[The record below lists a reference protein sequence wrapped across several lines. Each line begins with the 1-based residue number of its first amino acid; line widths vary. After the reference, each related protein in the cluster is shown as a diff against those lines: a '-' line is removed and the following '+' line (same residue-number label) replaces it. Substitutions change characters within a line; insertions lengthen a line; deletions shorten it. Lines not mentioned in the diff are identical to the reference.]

1 MNATDQVSR
10 VRRARVNRSAAQWR
24 TVIDEQQQSGLTQE
38 AFCKAHGVSST
49 ALAKWRQRLGAGGRR
64 AAIGNTKAASA
75 SSSPAFVEIA
85 PPPRV
90 AQGAMKVR
98 LDLGAGIVLELTRA

>member
-1 MNATDQVSR
+1 MNAIDKGSQVM
-10 VRRARVNRSAAQWR
+10 RARFNRSPAQWQA
-24 TVIDEQQQSGLTQE
+24 VIDEHQQSGLTQE

-49 ALAKWRQRLGAGGRR
+49 ALAKWRQRLGAGGKQTRV
-64 AAIGNTKAASA
+64 IKAKA
-75 SSSPAFVEIA
+75 PAFVEIA

-90 AQGAMKVR
+90 ADAGMKVR

>member
-49 ALAKWRQRLGAGGRR
+49 ALAKWRQRLGAGGKQTRV
-64 AAIGNTKAASA
+64 IKAKA
-75 SSSPAFVEIA
+75 PAFVEIA
-85 PPPRV
+85 PPSRV
-90 AQGAMKVR
+90 TEGGLKVR

>member
-1 MNATDQVSR
+1 MNATDQVLQ
-10 VRRARVNRSAAQWR
+10 VKRARVNRSPAQWQA
-24 TVIDEQQQSGLTQE
+24 VIDQHQQSGLTQE

-49 ALAKWRQRLGAGGRR
+49 ALAKWRQRLGAGGKQTRV
-64 AAIGNTKAASA
+64 IKAKA
-75 SSSPAFVEIA
+75 PAFVEIA

-90 AQGAMKVR
+90 ADAGMKVR